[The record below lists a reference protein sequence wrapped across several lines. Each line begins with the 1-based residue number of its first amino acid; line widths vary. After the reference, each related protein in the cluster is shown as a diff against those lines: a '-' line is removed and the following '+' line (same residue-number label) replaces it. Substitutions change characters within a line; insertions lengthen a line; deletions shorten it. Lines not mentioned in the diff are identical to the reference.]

1 MDEDTPHTS
10 GTQFAEEIIAA
21 LTESG
26 IDLADSQ
33 AFSFHLLVGT
43 ENDGLQCAEAA
54 QLIGLETEV
63 AQSEEKEDN
72 GCWLCV
78 ASMAMTPNRDRLVEI
93 GDKFIELANK
103 YNGEFAGW
111 EVNTDDLSDVVE
123 GMFGSFFEQLGG
135 LLDGDD
141 ETDGNEDAD
150 DIIDVSEPTFDKPLS
165 PEADQFLK
173 DACDEFNIKQAHL
186 RDEWRFDECEQ
197 WGFDQETGVL
207 KLEFEDGS
215 TFEAQGQILGS
226 HDPEEGSWEWAWNNP
241 NVEKSVASDSLIVRA
256 LGAKLEIDY
265 LCEGKVPL
273 PEESL
278 VSHLCGIGIKATDS
292 FGVYNGSAG
301 KIMVMILL
309 KNPRWANPDQ
319 S

>member
-10 GTQFAEEIIAA
+10 GKQFAEEIIAA
-21 LTESG
+21 LTGSG

-33 AFSFHLLVGT
+33 SFSFQLRVGN
-43 ENDGLQCAEAA
+43 ESDALQSAEAA

-63 AQSEEKEDN
+63 GQSEEEEDN

-78 ASMAMTPNRDRLVEI
+78 ASMAMTPNRERLVEI
-93 GDKFIELANK
+93 GDKFIELADK
-103 YNGEFAGW
+103 YKGEFAGW

-141 ETDGNEDAD
+141 QDDGEDD
-150 DIIDVSEPTFDKPLS
+150 DVIDVGGPIFDKPLS
-165 PEADQFLK
+165 PEADHFLK
-173 DACDEFNIKQAHL
+173 QASDEFNVKQAHL
-186 RDEWRFDECEQ
+186 RDEWRFDECDQ
-197 WGFDQETGVL
+197 WAFDQETGVF

-215 TFEAQGQILGS
+215 MFEAQGQILGS
-226 HDPEEGSWEWAWNNP
+226 HDPDEGSWEWAWNNP
-241 NVEKSVASDSLIVRA
+241 NVEKAVASDSLIVRA
-256 LGAKLEIDY
+256 LGEKLEIDY

-273 PEESL
+273 PEEPF

-301 KIMVMILL
+301 EIMVMILL
-309 KNPRWANPDQ
+309 KNPRWASPDQ

>member
-10 GTQFAEEIIAA
+10 GKQFAEEIIAA
-21 LTESG
+21 LTGSG

-33 AFSFHLLVGT
+33 SFSFHLRVGN
-43 ENDGLQCAEAA
+43 ESDAQQCAAEVD
-54 QLIGLETEV
+54 LIGLETEV
-63 AQSEEKEDN
+63 KQSAEEEDN

-78 ASMAMTPNRDRLVEI
+78 ASMAMTPNRERLVEI
-93 GDKFIELANK
+93 GDKFIELADK
-103 YNGEFAGW
+103 YKGEFAGW

-141 ETDGNEDAD
+141 QDDGEDD
-150 DIIDVSEPTFDKPLS
+150 DVIDVGGPNFDKPLS
-165 PEADQFLK
+165 PEADHFLK
-173 DACDEFNIKQAHL
+173 QASDEFNVKQAHL
-186 RDEWRFDECEQ
+186 RDEWRFDECDQ
-197 WGFDQETGVL
+197 WAFDQETGVF

-215 TFEAQGQILGS
+215 MFEAQGQILGS
-226 HDPEEGSWEWAWNNP
+226 HDPDEGSWEWAWNNP
-241 NVEKSVASDSLIVRA
+241 NVEKAVASDSLIVRA
-256 LGAKLEIDY
+256 LGEKLEIDY
-265 LCEGKVPL
+265 LCEGKAPL
-273 PEESL
+273 PEESF

-301 KIMVMILL
+301 EIMVMILL
-309 KNPRWANPDQ
+309 KNPRWASPDQ